1 MRIVAQK
8 IDAKCYKESIMLKE
22 IHKFASVTSRPIAI
36 WVAHGN
42 THTDR

>member
-8 IDAKCYKESIMLKE
+8 FNAKCKKESIMLKN
-22 IHKFASVTSRPIAI
+22 IHKFASETSRPIAI
-36 WVAHGN
+36 CGTQKH